1 MNAPVN
7 FDPATD
13 AYALPLD
20 AIDVSNP
27 KLYQDDIWYPYF
39 ERLRREDPVHY
50 TKDGMYGSYWSV
62 TKYKDIMSVE
72 VDHHTYSSEAM
83 LGGISITDRPME
95 YRRAS
100 FISMDPPKHD
110 EQRKVVSPIVAPM
123 NLNKLST
130 TIRERAGDILDGLP
144 RNETFDWVQHV
155 SIELTIQMLTT
166 LMDFPFADRHKLVYW
181 SDCAIADV
189 NAGTI
194 VDSEAK
200 RLEILKQIVPS
211 SRRFAVLHDPAS
223 ASARPELLTD
233 AARVLSVELR
243 TVDVRRP
250 GDFAPAFASF
260 SADGID
266 AVNILSSPL
275 LFGFRAEICG
285 LNMTHRLPAIGQA
298 REMAEA
304 GCLASY
310 GVSFSEFYAMAANLT
325 DKMLKGARPAETPAE
340 QPTKFELVINLKT
353 AKALGLAIPQS
364 ILGRADEVIE

>member
-1 MNAPVN
+1 M
-7 FDPATD
+7 
-13 AYALPLD
+13 
-20 AIDVSNP
+20 
-27 KLYQDDIWYPYF
+27 KL
-39 ERLRREDPVHY
+39 
-50 TKDGMYGSYWSV
+50 
-62 TKYKDIMSVE
+62 
-72 VDHHTYSSEAM
+72 
-83 LGGISITDRPME
+83 
-95 YRRAS
+95 
-100 FISMDPPKHD
+100 ISMFVVLTLFAAVPTFAQNTENPPLVGVLRINSPDNVEPFPTIFRGALGALGQVDGRNIRIQLRLAEGHAERFPELARALVREKASVIVASGD
-110 EQRKVVSPIVAPM
+110 AAVRAAQQATETIPIVALVDDIVASGLIKSLAKPGG
-123 NLNKLST
+123 NT
-130 TIRERAGDILDGLP
+130 TG
-144 RNETFDWVQHV
+144 V
-155 SIELTIQMLTT
+155 SIIASEL
-166 LMDFPFADRHKLVYW
+166 D
-181 SDCAIADV
+181 
-189 NAGTI
+189 
-194 VDSEAK
+194 AK

-340 QPTKFELVINLKT
+340 QPTKFELVLNQRT
-353 AKALGLAIPQS
+353 ARTIGVEIPPT

>member
-1 MNAPVN
+1 M
-7 FDPATD
+7 
-13 AYALPLD
+13 
-20 AIDVSNP
+20 
-27 KLYQDDIWYPYF
+27 KL
-39 ERLRREDPVHY
+39 
-50 TKDGMYGSYWSV
+50 
-62 TKYKDIMSVE
+62 
-72 VDHHTYSSEAM
+72 
-83 LGGISITDRPME
+83 
-95 YRRAS
+95 
-100 FISMDPPKHD
+100 ISMFVVLTLFAAVPTFAQNTENPPLVGVLRINSPDNVEPFPTIFRGALGALGQVDGRNIRIQLRLAEGHAERFPELARALVREKASVIVASGD
-110 EQRKVVSPIVAPM
+110 AAVRAAQQATETIPIVALVDDIVASGLIKSLAKPGG
-123 NLNKLST
+123 NT
-130 TIRERAGDILDGLP
+130 TG
-144 RNETFDWVQHV
+144 V
-155 SIELTIQMLTT
+155 SIIASEL
-166 LMDFPFADRHKLVYW
+166 D
-181 SDCAIADV
+181 
-189 NAGTI
+189 
-194 VDSEAK
+194 AK

-266 AVNILSSPL
+266 AINILSSPL

>member
-1 MNAPVN
+1 M
-7 FDPATD
+7 
-13 AYALPLD
+13 
-20 AIDVSNP
+20 
-27 KLYQDDIWYPYF
+27 KL
-39 ERLRREDPVHY
+39 
-50 TKDGMYGSYWSV
+50 
-62 TKYKDIMSVE
+62 
-72 VDHHTYSSEAM
+72 
-83 LGGISITDRPME
+83 
-95 YRRAS
+95 
-100 FISMDPPKHD
+100 ISMFVVLTLFAAVPTFAQNTENPPLVGVLRINSPDNVEPFPTIFRGALGALGQVDGRNIRIQLRLAEGHAERFPELARALVREKASVIVASGD
-110 EQRKVVSPIVAPM
+110 AAVRAAQQATETIPIVALVDDIVASGLIKSLAKPGG
-123 NLNKLST
+123 NT
-130 TIRERAGDILDGLP
+130 TG
-144 RNETFDWVQHV
+144 V
-155 SIELTIQMLTT
+155 SIIASEL
-166 LMDFPFADRHKLVYW
+166 D
-181 SDCAIADV
+181 
-189 NAGTI
+189 
-194 VDSEAK
+194 AK

-340 QPTKFELVINLKT
+340 QRTKFELVINLKT